1 MRTYLDWNA
10 TAPLRPEARAA
21 ITAALDLPG
30 NPSSVHAEGRQARQ
44 VLDDARDKV
53 AALVGADPRNVVF
66 TSGGTEANILALTPH
81 IANGKDSRTRDRL
94 LISTI
99 EHASV
104 RSGGRFRPD
113 QMQDIPVTAGG
124 VVDVVALGELI
135 TTLAA
140 RKNGF
145 LVSVMHANNETG
157 VVQPIR
163 AIADI
168 VHAAEGILHVD
179 AVQSVGKI
187 PCDIVALG
195 ADLLSISAHKIGGPK
210 GVGALIKARDDIQVA
225 PLTSGGGQERGA
237 RAGTENVSGVAGFG
251 AAAEAAVRDLADFAN
266 LAARRS
272 ELEQALAKLHTGT
285 VFFGAGE
292 MRLPN
297 TTMFAVPGLKAETAL
312 IALDLD
318 GIAVS
323 SGSACSSGKVAA
335 SHVLKAM
342 GVPTDVAI
350 GAIRLSIGPTTTPQE
365 IDTFMGAW
373 EKRVAGLSNKE
384 KRGLAA

>member
-1 MRTYLDWNA
+1 M
-10 TAPLRPEARAA
+10 
-21 ITAALDLPG
+21 
-30 NPSSVHAEGRQARQ
+30 
-44 VLDDARDKV
+44 
-53 AALVGADPRNVVF
+53 
-66 TSGGTEANILALTPH
+66 
-81 IANGKDSRTRDRL
+81 
-94 LISTI
+94 
-99 EHASV
+99 
-104 RSGGRFRPD
+104 
-113 QMQDIPVTAGG
+113 
-124 VVDVVALGELI
+124 
-135 TTLAA
+135 
-140 RKNGF
+140 
-145 LVSVMHANNETG
+145 
-157 VVQPIR
+157 
-163 AIADI
+163 
-168 VHAAEGILHVD
+168 
-179 AVQSVGKI
+179 
-187 PCDIVALG
+187 
-195 ADLLSISAHKIGGPK
+195 
-210 GVGALIKARDDIQVA
+210 
-225 PLTSGGGQERGA
+225 
-237 RAGTENVSGVAGFG
+237 
-251 AAAEAAVRDLADFAN
+251 RDLADFAN